1 MGTEPVSGA
10 RPSEIEHVEWALR
23 EMARSRQGFHRVCV
37 SCNSRGSAR
46 KDRGDVPSG
55 VIGVVSIFSTQALSC
70 CI

>member
-1 MGTEPVSGA
+1 MDTEPVSGA

>member
-46 KDRGDVPSG
+46 KRQGGRAKRGNRRR
-55 VIGVVSIFSTQALSC
+55 
-70 CI
+70 

>member
-1 MGTEPVSGA
+1 MDTEPVSGA

-46 KDRGDVPSG
+46 KDRGG
-55 VIGVVSIFSTQALSC
+55 TCQAG
-70 CI
+70 